1 MKMIPRGVWQ
11 LAALML
17 LHFTADMVGGI
28 LPGILPVLRENFNM
42 TLSAGVVFLAA
53 RALSSNFCQ
62 MAVGP
67 LRKNS
72 NKPFFIYIGLILL
85 MLIGVFG
92 LLPKNTPAWIL
103 WITAIIFGC
112 GTAVVHPEGLRGAMA
127 VKDVNGATA
136 TALFMTMG
144 FFGFSCGPLI
154 GALLVEMKWG
164 LKSLLM
170 VAAFLLLVIII
181 LLAAKITLLTD
192 KIDKKTNSAENADTR
207 WSFAVLF
214 IIAFFMNS
222 GSTMLQS
229 LLPTFMHDINNFS
242 LKIGG
247 IASLL
252 FGLGSATGSIAG
264 GIISKK
270 VRPSTLTMCNLFS
283 GMILLF
289 TYFAFSHHIWALGI
303 MFFAGFTASSS
314 LPLLV
319 VMARFAP
326 SKIVI
331 GLKMGIMVGGSW
343 GAGGVILLGLSMLVE
358 KIGLKNAM
366 WVACSCYLAAL
377 LTAVFAAF
385 LPKKRIENK

>member
-42 TLSAGVVFLAA
+42 TLSAGVVFLAT
-53 RALSSNFCQ
+53 RSLSSNFCQ

-72 NKPFFIYIGLILL
+72 TKPFFIYIGLLL
-85 MLIGVFG
+85 LTLIALFG
-92 LLPKNTPAWIL
+92 FLPQNVPLWVLLSLSAL
-103 WITAIIFGC
+103 FGC

-127 VKDVNGATA
+127 IKDVNSATS

-144 FFGFSCGPLI
+144 FFGFSCGPLV
-154 GALLVEMKWG
+154 GALLVDTAWK
-164 LKSLLM
+164 LKSMIFVAIFLVLVM
-170 VAAFLLLVIII
+170 IILVAARLV
-181 LLAAKITLLTD
+181 LLTD
-192 KIDKKTNSAENADTR
+192 KKDKSAQSTENVDAR
-207 WSFAVLF
+207 WGFVVLF
-214 IIAFFMNS
+214 LIAFFMNS

-229 LLPTFMHDINNFS
+229 LLPTFLHDVNNFN

-247 IASLL
+247 IGSLL
-252 FGLGSATGSIAG
+252 FGFGSALGSIAG

-270 VRPSTLTMCNLFS
+270 VRPSSLTMFNLSS
-283 GMILLF
+283 GTILLLL
-289 TYFAFSHHIWALGI
+289 YFVFCSNVWSLAIL
-303 MFFAGFTASSS
+303 FFAGFTASSS

-319 VMARFAP
+319 VMARFSPA
-326 SKIVI
+326 KIVI

-343 GAGGVILLGLSMLVE
+343 GAAGVVLLCMSMLIE

-366 WVACSCYLAAL
+366 WVACSFYLFSL
-377 LTAVFAAF
+377 LIAVIAAF
-385 LPKKRIENK
+385 MPKKRIEIK